1 MSGYLGTKAVT
12 LSTTTANV
20 GGDST
25 VGGDLTVDTNTL
37 YVDSTNNRVG
47 VGTASPSNPFQ
58 VGTSDLIVDSSGNV
72 GIGTSSPS
80 SYNANID
87 DLVVYNAASGGIT
100 IATGTTS
107 QGAIAFADG
116 TSASDEVMGRIRYS
130 HDVNEMDFRV
140 NNAEAMRID
149 SSGNV
154 GIGTSSPASLVAG
167 GSSPVLTI
175 GGTDSGL
182 TTGEKAGALSFI
194 TSDPSYTSTHA
205 DGVTGEIASIAET
218 GVGGG
223 YGLAFYTGV
232 TTSSNRG
239 ERMRIDMVGNVG
251 IGTDSPVRKLEIA
264 GNNNAGAKANYIRIT
279 DTDTSA
285 TAGNQQ
291 GGIEF
296 YTSDS
301 GNENVTASI
310 ENLYA
315 GSGGGSELTF
325 NIAPSGSA
333 GVSEAMRIDE
343 DGNLLVGKTSLTL
356 NTEGHALAP
365 TFARFTRDG
374 DAPVQFNRTTSSGDI
389 ALFYEDGATVGS
401 IGTSGGNL
409 IVQGNPL
416 TGKTGIKF
424 GGAEWIPQDTG
435 ANSDGGVDLGG
446 SSYRFKDLYLSG
458 GVYLGGTGSANKL
471 DDYEEGTV
479 TDAVKMG
486 GVAPTGASYTASYT
500 KVGNVVTY
508 SIYAADATVVFGTDG
523 ELTID
528 LPFALKTGSSLY
540 QATSLYLGSSSGVTY
555 PTNYWWS
562 INNGASVAT
571 LNTSTS
577 YISAASL
584 TAANCIQLY
593 VRVAFT
599 YLTT

>member
-1 MSGYLGTKAVT
+1 
-12 LSTTTANV
+12 V
-20 GGDST
+20 G
-25 VGGDLTVDTNTL
+25 
-37 YVDSTNNRVG
+37 
-47 VGTASPSNPFQ
+47 ASFSW
-58 VGTSDLIVDSSGNV
+58 S
-72 GIGTSSPS
+72 
-80 SYNANID
+80 
-87 DLVVYNAASGGIT
+87 
-100 IATGTTS
+100 
-107 QGAIAFADG
+107 
-116 TSASDEVMGRIRYS
+116 
-130 HDVNEMDFRV
+130 
-140 NNAEAMRID
+140 EAMRID